1 MSKIL
6 ANQIANYLDNSPIEI
21 KEGLNIPSGKPLQV
35 NGSIGSTGQVL
46 STDGTGLVWAN
57 APYFDG
63 NYNNLTNKPSIP
75 AAQVNADWSASSGVA
90 QIFNKPFIPPL
101 SSVVI
106 GPASGGGSLIFNNVN
121 GEFTFTPPDLSS
133 YSTFSGAYADLS
145 GKPDLSVYLTSYTE
159 TDPVFTASPVGSV
172 TSGQIANWNNAYG
185 WGNHASAGYLTAEAD
200 TFATVVARGGTTTGN
215 IQVNDI
221 TVNGNFS
228 VIGTSTT
235 NNVATLNVTANQ
247 IIMNDG
253 VTGAPSLNGTIKVER
268 GTLPDSIFRWNET
281 SDRWEFS
288 NDGTNFYNLA
298 TGNADLANTAG
309 YITTYA
315 ETDPLFTA
323 SAASGIGASDITNWN
338 TAYGWGNHATG
349 GYLTAESDTL
359 DSVVNRGATTSL
371 AATFGDLTCSNL
383 TVTGT
388 TTEINTVQLTVNDNT
403 IVLNNDVSTT
413 PTENAGIEVERGLSS
428 NVRLR
433 WNEATDRWTFTNDGS
448 NYFVMPTSIGDLA
461 NDVGYLTSFTETDPV
476 FTASVAFGITSSEL
490 ANWNAG
496 YNWGNHATAGYLTG
510 LLSSSVGDLSD
521 VNVSGPATGELLR
534 YNASSSKWENWSP
547 NYLTAFV
554 ESDPIFSAS
563 AAAGINNTNIVNW
576 NTAYT
581 WGNHAAAGY
590 LTNITSQ
597 PISNLSNVS
606 NAAPSDGQAL
616 VWNASGSTWQP
627 GTVSGGGGGG
637 SSNVPTQDDA
647 PSSPTDGDLWWESD
661 TAKLKVYYD
670 DGNTAQWVDASPAGG
685 GGASNVSG
693 LSDVSLTSPQDGDI
707 LRYNAGTSE
716 WVNTA
721 NNVSTLNTAYFG
733 VGDPGTGT
741 PSIVQIEGLGAG
753 GALELSNGG
762 SPVAIS
768 FDFNTGTAGQV
779 ITATGNDGFG
789 NATGATWSDA
799 PAPSASVYFDISGG
813 TGTGYILDGG
823 GFSNT
828 ASNPTI
834 YVYRGFTYSF
844 NNTTGSSHPFALR
857 QTSGGTAVSGVTGS
871 QTGEQFWTVP
881 MSLAAGTTYVY
892 QCTIHSAMVGNI
904 VVV

>member
-490 ANWNAG
+490 ANWNAA